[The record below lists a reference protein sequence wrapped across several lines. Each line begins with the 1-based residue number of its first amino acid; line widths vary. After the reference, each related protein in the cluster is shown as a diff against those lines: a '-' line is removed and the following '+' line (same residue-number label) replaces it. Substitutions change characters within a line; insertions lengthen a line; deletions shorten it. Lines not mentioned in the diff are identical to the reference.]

1 MSCNV
6 TVVICISYMASSAIN
21 KQDGGDTRI
30 RTSQGE
36 TFIAATQR
44 PDGTWRK
51 ARRVKDG
58 YIPQEEQPKYQNPS
72 QVAASARGRVVVGMT
87 PRNMQQATA
96 GPRKPIAAVFQPKAA
111 ITPQEQI
118 QKKIDKVKLKLT
130 EIAKLEERINSGE
143 IIPLPNQIAKVGR
156 KTEYESEIEK
166 LTEEMEKL

>member
-1 MSCNV
+1 VCAEVNLKRPFLKLLRRK
-6 TVVICISYMASSAIN
+6 I
-21 KQDGGDTRI
+21 
-30 RTSQGE
+30 E
-36 TFIAATQR
+36 TLFR
-44 PDGTWRK
+44 
-51 ARRVKDG
+51 

-72 QVAASARGRVVVGMT
+72 QVAASSRGRVVVGMT
-87 PRNMQQATA
+87 PRSMQQATA

-130 EIAKLEERINSGE
+130 EIAKLEERINNGE
-143 IIPLPNQIAKVGR
+143 IIPLPNQLAKVGR

>member
-1 MSCNV
+1 
-6 TVVICISYMASSAIN
+6 MASSNIN

-30 RTSQGE
+30 RTTQGE

-72 QVAASARGRVVVGMT
+72 QVAASSRGRVVVGMT
-87 PRNMQQATA
+87 PRSMQQATA

-118 QKKIDKVKLKLT
+118 QKKSTKKLQ
-130 EIAKLEERINSGE
+130 ERINNGE
-143 IIPLPNQIAKVGR
+143 IIPLPNQLAKVGR